1 MKKKRGAFCHR
12 RKPTIFHKEENT
24 KVQRSLASMQTYLI
38 HRQMSRA
45 QWFTPT
51 KSSYSAK
58 QRNHHWPINSPPV
71 SLSRSKS
78 RVWTM
83 DSSRYNHWKRAPFL
97 HLLRNQTKKLALWN
111 QLLAA
116 AAERRI
122 NSNKD
127 NSSCKDSLRR
137 HHRQNYTTVL
147 PSLSPTILL
156 LSWNKQWISPLKA

>member
-24 KVQRSLASMQTYLI
+24 KVQRSLASMQTYLT

-45 QWFTPT
+45 QWLTLT
-51 KSSYSAK
+51 KSSYSTK
-58 QRNHHWPINSPPV
+58 QRNHHRPINSPPV

-83 DSSRYNHWKRAPFL
+83 DSNNNHWKRAFFL

-127 NSSCKDSLRR
+127 NSSCKDSL
-137 HHRQNYTTVL
+137 
-147 PSLSPTILL
+147 
-156 LSWNKQWISPLKA
+156 